1 MLLMKRL
8 LIAAALL
15 FAASPKLQATE
26 ALMFYGGDYTFYILI
41 GQADKAN
48 VAEVKVM
55 VPGAKDWLF
64 VPHEQLK
71 IEKFD
76 DKAQILIM
84 RFTNKNDPQAPP
96 SFSFSAKK
104 KKAVLTIKGKTFRSS
119 FDWLDE

>member
-1 MLLMKRL
+1 MRSILLSAVL
-8 LIAAALL
+8 FFVAAA
-15 FAASPKLQATE
+15 KLQATE
-26 ALMFYGGDYTFYILI
+26 ALMFYGGDYTLYILI

-48 VAEVKVM
+48 VAQVKVM

-64 VPHEQLK
+64 VPHEQLQ

-76 DKAQILIM
+76 DKKQILIM

>member
-1 MLLMKRL
+1 MRSLLL
-8 LIAAALL
+8 AATL
-15 FAASPKLQATE
+15 FLVVSAKVQATE
-26 ALMFYGGDYTFYILI
+26 ALMFYGGDYTLYILI

-48 VAEVKVM
+48 VAQVKVM
-55 VPGAKDWLF
+55 VPGAKDWLH

-71 IEKFD
+71 IERFD
-76 DKAQILIM
+76 DKAQVLIM
-84 RFTNKNDPQAPP
+84 RFTNKNNPEAPP

>member
-1 MLLMKRL
+1 MKSLLL
-8 LIAAALL
+8 AATL
-15 FAASPKLQATE
+15 FFVGLAKLQATE

-41 GQADKAN
+41 GMAPEPV
-48 VAEVKVM
+48 VAQVKVM
-55 VPGAKDWLF
+55 VPGAKDWLH
-64 VPHEQLK
+64 VPDGQLK

-76 DKAQILIM
+76 EHKQVLVM